1 AVPLRPR
8 RVCFCFLFRSDFEY
22 DIFARTVEAFSR
34 VQRYTLVRSSAIM
47 EMEINY
53 EKKKT
58 KANGHAAPRGP
69 GDEGKPTKKRSGP
82 TVTNG
87 KTLASKKGSLQPTV
101 TPIKRSTKL
110 KKVGVSPP
118 SKMICVLC
126 RMQQKPD
133 GPEYPKHP
141 FVLKVTALMNSL
153 IEQANGSSGLMSKAT
168 TTTTKSKQKKR
179 RRRNPQIEDS
189 ILEEEGLVSAD
200 VASSTSDMTPLDY
213 AATYFKFLISR
224 EQEEFKDDM
233 EESED
238 ACFCCKDGGEVV
250 ECDWKGMSNTFAR
263 CPKVY
268 HEGEQLGSHPYFD
281 HMPKEIKKLGLAT
294 RDIADSTYIVCAT
307 CDKLALEAVE
317 EKKLGADD
325 YAELFRRR
333 VRGGQH

>member
-1 AVPLRPR
+1 
-8 RVCFCFLFRSDFEY
+8 
-22 DIFARTVEAFSR
+22 
-34 VQRYTLVRSSAIM
+34 M
-47 EMEINY
+47 EMEIDY
-53 EKKKT
+53 EKKKMKT
-58 KANGHAAPRGP
+58 NGHAAPGGP

-82 TVTNG
+82 AVTNG
-87 KTLASKKGSLQPTV
+87 KTLASKKGSLQPMV
-101 TPIKRSTKL
+101 TPIKRSAKL

-141 FVLKVTALMNSL
+141 FVLKVTALISQ
-153 IEQANGSSGLMSKAT
+153 QANGSNGLVSKAT

-179 RRRNPQIEDS
+179 QRRNPQIEGS
-189 ILEEEGLVSAD
+189 IPGEEGLVSAEM
-200 VASSTSDMTPLDY
+200 ASSTSDMTPLDY

-224 EQEEFKDDM
+224 EQEKFKDDM

-268 HEGEQLGSHPYFD
+268 HEGEQLGSHPCFAGCVSLTHWLLQLQIAWATLCQRVRRGCVPATAAKTAGPSDYIRD
-281 HMPKEIKKLGLAT
+281 HMPKDIKKLGLAT
-294 RDIADSTYIVCAT
+294 RDIADSTYIVCAA